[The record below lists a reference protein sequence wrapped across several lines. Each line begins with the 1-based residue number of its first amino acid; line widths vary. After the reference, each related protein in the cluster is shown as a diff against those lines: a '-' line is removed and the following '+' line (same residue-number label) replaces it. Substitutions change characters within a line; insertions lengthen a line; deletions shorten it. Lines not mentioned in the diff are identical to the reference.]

1 MGRKSTFNDK
11 DAAEIVARL
20 SKGEP
25 LAVICRDDWL
35 PTDRTV
41 RNWADADPAFASD
54 IARARE
60 AGFDQIALD
69 ALRIADGKQSPEER
83 AHAEEAYATTGAT
96 PLPNDPQRDRLRV
109 ETRLKLLA
117 KWDPK
122 RYGEKV
128 AHVGGDE
135 GDEPIKTALTVTFV

>member
-25 LAVICRDDWL
+25 LAVICRDEWL

-41 RNWADADPAFASD
+41 RKWADNDAAFASD

-60 AGFDQIALD
+60 AGHDAIANDALD
-69 ALRIADGKQSPEER
+69 IADGLKPIVLLEGDSPS
-83 AHAEEAYATTGAT
+83 
-96 PLPNDPQRDRLRV
+96 QRDRLRV

-122 RYGEKV
+122 RYGDLVKL
-128 AHVGGDE
+128 AGADGGAIATDNVHRWADSPE
-135 GDEPIKTALTVTFV
+135 EATEDPSR

>member
-25 LAVICRDDWL
+25 LAVICRDEWL

-41 RNWADADPAFASD
+41 RNWADNDAAFASD

-60 AGFDQIALD
+60 DGFDAIALE
-69 ALRIADGKQSPEER
+69 ALDIADGRAPVRVEGDSPS
-83 AHAEEAYATTGAT
+83 
-96 PLPNDPQRDRLRV
+96 QRDRLRV
-109 ETRLKLLA
+109 ETRLKLLS

-122 RYGEKV
+122 RYGDLVKL
-128 AHVGGDE
+128 AGADGGAIATDNIHRWADSPE
-135 GDEPIKTALTVTFV
+135 EATEDPSR

>member
-11 DAAEIVARL
+11 DAAEIVERL

-25 LAVICRDDWL
+25 LTVICRDDWL
-35 PTDRTV
+35 PCDDTV
-41 RNWADADPAFASD
+41 RNWADANEAFARD

-60 AGFDQIALD
+60 SGFDQIALD
-69 ALRIADGKQSPEER
+69 ALAIADETHHDTKKGVNGEDICNSEWISRSK
-83 AHAEEAYATTGAT
+83 
-96 PLPNDPQRDRLRV
+96 LRV

-122 RYGEKV
+122 RYGDKIQTE
-128 AHVGGDE
+128 HSGSVGLSLNVTPD
-135 GDEPIKTALTVTFV
+135 DAAL